1 MGGRLAP
8 QVCPLVIGL
17 GLPRDELSI
26 TRIIFA
32 VTTDGHGYKE
42 RGDMDLKYIW
52 KRLRSH
58 RKIANK
64 AMHIFIEQDMT

>member
-1 MGGRLAP
+1 MGGHLAP

-58 RKIANK
+58 LKIADK